1 MRSHTTS
8 RRRRVA
14 VSGIA
19 IGAVAL
25 SGCAGAGAGA
35 GSGSSE
41 VVTLNL
47 ATVSN
52 PQMKDMEQ
60 LKGEFE
66 AEHPDIKVNFIQM
79 EENDVRDA
87 ITKDIATQ
95 GGQYDVVTIGAYEVP
110 LWQQNGWLTDLSQWA
125 DGDADYDV
133 DDLFPPVRESVSVDG
148 DLYAAPFYAE
158 SSLLMYNKEI
168 FEAAGLTMPDNPTWQ
183 EVADLA
189 TQLDTDSDDYVG
201 ICLRGKPGWGEGI
214 ASLNTVVHTF
224 GGAWFDEDWN
234 AQVDQPEFKEA
245 LTFWSDMMRESAE
258 ADPVSHGF
266 TECLNVFTQG
276 DAAMWYDA
284 TSAAGS
290 VEDPNSSS
298 VAGKVGYVK
307 SPTNLTEETGWLWSW
322 NLAIPKTTKNPEQ
335 AWEFVDW
342 ATSKGYLE
350 LVGEELGWSRV
361 PPGSRVST
369 YDIPEYQEAAAAFA
383 DLTRDAMLGV
393 DPAQPGVNPQ
403 PYVGIQFITIPE
415 WQDLGTQASQVFAEV
430 YAGRMSVD
438 DALAEVQQLAT
449 AAGEA
454 QK

>member
-1 MRSHTTS
+1 MRSHLATRQRLT
-8 RRRRVA
+8 V
-14 VSGIA
+14 VGGIS
-19 IGAVAL
+19 IGAIVLA
-25 SGCAGAGAGA
+25 GCSGAGAG
-35 GSGSSE
+35 GSGSDT
-41 VVTLNL
+41 VTLNL

-125 DGDADYDV
+125 DDDADYDI
-133 DDLFPPVRESVSVDG
+133 DDLFPPVRDSVSVDG

-168 FEAAGLTMPDNPTWQ
+168 FEAAGVTMPDNPTWQ

-189 TQLDTDSDDYVG
+189 EQLDTSDDYVG

-214 ASLNTVVHTF
+214 SSLNTVVHTF
-224 GGAWFDEDWN
+224 GGAWYDEDWN

-245 LTFWSDMMRESAE
+245 LTFWSDMVRDSAE

-266 TECLNVFTQG
+266 TECLNLFTHG
-276 DAAMWYDA
+276 GAAMWYDA
-284 TSAAGS
+284 TSAAGT
-290 VEDPNSSS
+290 VEDPDASD
-298 VAGKVGYVK
+298 VAGKVGYVA
-307 SPTNLTEETGWLWSW
+307 SPTHKTENTGWLWSW
-322 NLAIPKTTKNPEQ
+322 NLAIPATTKNPEE
-335 AWEFVDW
+335 AWEFVRW

-350 LVGEELGWSRV
+350 SVGEELGWSRV

-369 YDIPEYQEAAAAFA
+369 YDIPEYQDAAAAFA
-383 DLTRDAMLGV
+383 ELTRESMLGV

-415 WQDLGTQASQVFAEV
+415 WQDLGNQASQVFAEV
-430 YAGRMSVD
+430 YADRMSVD
-438 DALAEVQQLAT
+438 DALAKVQDLAT
-449 AAGEA
+449 EAGNA